1 MCFAKAVYIFQQ
13 RFLCV
18 CVWAW
23 AVFVNQFRGLGVCKC
38 ARAIFFLFFFFSAA
52 DASQCVKC
60 RGLNPSGE
68 SNKGGTPRES
78 NRHSFLAQNRF
89 QCSPLRLGGERPTA
103 QATTTSDQLR
113 PFLFIYFFCY
123 PSYFPTW
130 VVSHCQTLF
139 TQWLC
144 TADSISRDASLE
156 RKISPT
162 VTSSMQIT
170 RGPTNPVLVE
180 LRGVCYS
187 ESARWHLY
195 AENRYN
201 KLK

>member
-18 CVWAW
+18 CVS
-23 AVFVNQFRGLGVCKC
+23 LSSVCESVQRLRRVQMC
-38 ARAIFFLFFFFSAA
+38 TCHFLSFFFFSAA

-170 RGPTNPVLVE
+170 RSPTNPVLVE
-180 LRGVCYS
+180 PRGVCYS